1 MLFILRLFLVL
12 GALVAA
18 GAACANDPS
27 ECPEPCLA
35 GQRCYYGACVPLA
48 DAGEADGSGD

>member
-1 MLFILRLFLVL
+1 MLFVLRLFLVL
-12 GALVAA
+12 GALLAA

-35 GQRCYYGACVPLA
+35 GQRCYYGACVPLH
-48 DAGEADGSGD
+48 DAGEPDGSGD